1 MAHAR
6 SADDSTDSRALAAA
20 TQTASVADG
29 QDVLIATLLTM
40 GPVSKLLDTAPVRSP
55 RRPIRSS
62 LMLAGHRI
70 PQASQSFPKTLAA
83 LAYAH
88 RLHAGQRRQADGA
101 PFILH
106 PVEVAGL
113 LDQAGAPDDVIAA
126 GVLHDTIE
134 KTDATA
140 ADLRTRFGW
149 RIATLVL
156 AVSEDERIIGYSE
169 RKAALREAVASA
181 GREALMVLAAD
192 KISKAR
198 EMGLESKQTRQSR
211 VQPALARAS
220 RDRKLAHYRCCLDL
234 LEQLLT
240 DSPLVTQLRTEL
252 ENAPGI
258 PNTPPLLP
266 GAPHRLASRLNQA
279 L

>member
-1 MAHAR
+1 
-6 SADDSTDSRALAAA
+6 
-20 TQTASVADG
+20 
-29 QDVLIATLLTM
+29 
-40 GPVSKLLDTAPVRSP
+40 
-55 RRPIRSS
+55 
-62 LMLAGHRI
+62 
-70 PQASQSFPKTLAA
+70 
-83 LAYAH
+83 
-88 RLHAGQRRQADGA
+88 
-101 PFILH
+101 
-106 PVEVAGL
+106 
-113 LDQAGAPDDVIAA
+113 VISA

-134 KTDATA
+134 KTHATA
-140 ADLRTRFGW
+140 ANLRTRFGW

-198 EMGLESKQTRQSR
+198 ELRLESEQTRQSR
-211 VQPALARAS
+211 LEPALVRAS
-220 RDRKLAHYRCCLDL
+220 RDSKLAHYRCCLDL

-258 PNTPPLLP
+258 PSTPPLLP
-266 GAPHRLASRLNQA
+266 GARHRLAGRLNRA